1 MKRSVLIF
9 VALYI
14 TGNVCIAQ
22 NQAANWFFGYG
33 AALQF
38 DLNNNTVNAVN
49 GGALSTNEGCASISD
64 VFGNLL
70 FYTDGSTVWDRN
82 NNVMLN
88 GVGLYGD
95 SSSTQSAIIVQ
106 KPNDNNLF
114 YVFTVDNALDGINR
128 GLNYS
133 IIDMSLNGGLGS
145 VTIKNINLLPNCSE
159 KISAVLKDCL
169 TKSIWVITYASANGT
184 DTIYNSFHAFEV
196 SDVGVSNVA
205 VVSTF
210 PNMATSEARG
220 YLKLSPDGQK
230 LACANMGSGMS
241 LFDFDVDTGIVS
253 NRRLLTIN
261 TSSNY
266 AYGVEFSPNSQLL
279 YVNSSNDS
287 QSNNPTSHRS
297 TLSQFNLN
305 ATDISASRVNIDER
319 QLYRGGLQLGP
330 DGKIYRALS
339 ATYDTGLPYLGVI
352 NNPNELGYACGY
364 VHEGVNLSPNQSS
377 QGLPPF
383 MQSIFNTQIDI
394 IQNNVNTLNLP
405 LCDGDTYT
413 LRADDIVGATYIW
426 THDGV
431 QLTET
436 GHTLDINQSGHYQVY
451 INTNTGDCDI
461 EGQAFVFYHEN
472 PVATP
477 PTGVVQCSDGNAAS
491 FDLTLLDSEILGA
504 QDPLVFEVHYFQS
517 QQDAIDGVNEL
528 PGIYENISNPQQIF
542 AKVNNRSNSNCY
554 DITSFQIE
562 AYIAPVIYNLADQSL
577 CDAIFSGNVTDGI
590 ATVDLSEFADIFMGN
605 QSTADYTL
613 TFHNNQ
619 ADANSGDN
627 PLPNNYT
634 NTVPNETIF
643 VRIESNLKSDCYVA
657 DSFVLT
663 IESLPIA
670 NDVVLLQCDEDG
682 IPEGYTI
689 FNIDQVLDDITGG
702 AANREVTYYLS
713 VSDALNAVNAID
725 GSHFQ
730 NYFNPHIIIA
740 KVVDTVSGCF
750 NLAEITLQ
758 ATTTDSNDT
767 VLKQCDDDGVEDG
780 FYSFDLTQANDA
792 VLANLPN
799 GLDIRYYETYEDAL
813 LETNAIGPIY
823 TNTEP
828 YSQTVFA
835 RVENANACYGISRI
849 ELKINEL
856 PNVITEEEYF
866 YCQNTYPGTL
876 TITGGV
882 LNDSASNYYYLWST
896 GENTS
901 EIEVNEP
908 GTYTVRVTNTKGCF
922 KDRTVRVTSSDIAV
936 IENIEVSDGSH
947 NNTVVVMVSG
957 QGEYEY
963 SIDNG
968 FGPYQDDNIF
978 YGVLPGIRT
987 VYVRDKN
994 GCGIAEKLIS
1004 VIGFPKFFTP
1014 NGDNVHDYWQVYG
1027 ITARHQALSAI
1038 YIFDRQG
1045 KLVAQIDPLS
1055 KGWDGTYNGRKLPAN
1070 DYWFHVTL
1078 EDGRIFK
1085 GHFALKR

>member
-1 MKRSVLIF
+1 
-9 VALYI
+9 
-14 TGNVCIAQ
+14 
-22 NQAANWFFGYG
+22 
-33 AALQF
+33 
-38 DLNNNTVNAVN
+38 
-49 GGALSTNEGCASISD
+49 
-64 VFGNLL
+64 
-70 FYTDGSTVWDRN
+70 
-82 NNVMLN
+82 
-88 GVGLYGD
+88 
-95 SSSTQSAIIVQ
+95 
-106 KPNDNNLF
+106 
-114 YVFTVDNALDGINR
+114 
-128 GLNYS
+128 
-133 IIDMSLNGGLGS
+133 
-145 VTIKNINLLPNCSE
+145 
-159 KISAVLKDCL
+159 
-169 TKSIWVITYASANGT
+169 
-184 DTIYNSFHAFEV
+184 
-196 SDVGVSNVA
+196 
-205 VVSTF
+205 
-210 PNMATSEARG
+210 
-220 YLKLSPDGQK
+220 
-230 LACANMGSGMS
+230 
-241 LFDFDVDTGIVS
+241 
-253 NRRLLTIN
+253 
-261 TSSNY
+261 
-266 AYGVEFSPNSQLL
+266 
-279 YVNSSNDS
+279 
-287 QSNNPTSHRS
+287 
-297 TLSQFNLN
+297 
-305 ATDISASRVNIDER
+305 
-319 QLYRGGLQLGP
+319 
-330 DGKIYRALS
+330 
-339 ATYDTGLPYLGVI
+339 
-352 NNPNELGYACGY
+352 
-364 VHEGVNLSPNQSS
+364 
-377 QGLPPF
+377 
-383 MQSIFNTQIDI
+383 
-394 IQNNVNTLNLP
+394 
-405 LCDGDTYT
+405 
-413 LRADDIVGATYIW
+413 
-426 THDGV
+426 
-431 QLTET
+431 
-436 GHTLDINQSGHYQVY
+436 
-451 INTNTGDCDI
+451 
-461 EGQAFVFYHEN
+461 
-472 PVATP
+472 
-477 PTGVVQCSDGNAAS
+477 
-491 FDLTLLDSEILGA
+491 
-504 QDPLVFEVHYFQS
+504 
-517 QQDAIDGVNEL
+517 
-528 PGIYENISNPQQIF
+528 
-542 AKVNNRSNSNCY
+542 
-554 DITSFQIE
+554 
-562 AYIAPVIYNLADQSL
+562 
-577 CDAIFSGNVTDGI
+577 
-590 ATVDLSEFADIFMGN
+590 
-605 QSTADYTL
+605 
-613 TFHNNQ
+613 
-619 ADANSGDN
+619 
-627 PLPNNYT
+627 
-634 NTVPNETIF
+634 
-643 VRIESNLKSDCYVA
+643 
-657 DSFVLT
+657 
-663 IESLPIA
+663 
-670 NDVVLLQCDEDG
+670 
-682 IPEGYTI
+682 
-689 FNIDQVLDDITGG
+689 
-702 AANREVTYYLS
+702 
-713 VSDALNAVNAID
+713 
-725 GSHFQ
+725 
-730 NYFNPHIIIA
+730 
-740 KVVDTVSGCF
+740 
-750 NLAEITLQ
+750 LQ